1 MTHERRVLIAKVIGV
16 LWPVLCVLMTSCTLL
31 LIQAYDSSAAQHVEE
46 PLLWLNG
53 LLSVAGSVA
62 AGMYAARDHE
72 RGKAA
77 IVFTVWAGFLAY
89 VVTSFYQLYF
99 LNERQ

>member
-1 MTHERRVLIAKVIGV
+1 MLIAKVIGV
-16 LWPVLCVLMTSCTLL
+16 VWPVPCLLLTSCTLL
-31 LIQAYDSSAAQHVEE
+31 LIRAYDSSAAKHVEE

-62 AGMYAARDHE
+62 AGVYSARDHE

-77 IVFTVWAGFLAY
+77 IVFAVWAALLAY
-89 VVTSFYQLYF
+89 LVTSFYQVNF
-99 LNERQ
+99 LNERR